1 MKHTIRLMFFVLL
14 VTALLGIA
22 VAPGIAQDTSGGTI
36 IWGVK
41 TEATGIDVQTNGN
54 SPSRQLF
61 NFVYEQLVDLDEDLN
76 VVPGLAESWEQVDD
90 TTYRFHLRQ
99 GVHFSNGREMTADD
113 VVTSFERIIDPE
125 LGSYILNTVPL
136 QSVTKVDDYTVEIG
150 IASPFGAFLSAITTE
165 AASII
170 AGQEYLEGTFDP
182 TVEMLGTGPFVLEE
196 HLPDESWTFVRNPHH
211 WREGL
216 PKADRVV
223 VLIIPED
230 ATMLAALRDGRIN
243 IARIESYDALDVLAD
258 IPDVHA
264 EVQAITH
271 YWTLHLNSVYP
282 DSPFADPRIR
292 QAINLAID
300 RQQVSDLVF
309 AGHERIAMPAVSTA
323 EPCDIS
329 QNPLAQ
335 HDPDLA
341 RELIQEA
348 GAEGLTFTLVGRGP
362 STPVAEVVQAQ
373 LAAVGLNPQIEVWDF
388 AEGIQRIY
396 GGFSADKPGEPVA
409 SFGFNSSKSAPIFG
423 YQNWAANWMT
433 GVSTLAADQDYR
445 DLVAQANTMNSGPE
459 RSAIFQSMCE
469 MIYENASHLP
479 IVTKGHIIAHRTD
492 LVSVRI
498 QPVEAGGG
506 DFLRFASEFTVHNP
520 E

>member
-1 MKHTIRLMFFVLL
+1 MKHTIWFAFFVFLAVAIL
-14 VTALLGIA
+14 SIT
-22 VAPGIAQDTSGGTI
+22 VAPGIAQEASGGTI

-41 TEATGIDVQTNGN
+41 TEATGIDVQTNGQ

-61 NFVYEQLVDLDEDLN
+61 NFVYEQLVDLDEKLN

-99 GVHFSNGREMTADD
+99 GVNFSNGREMNADD

-136 QSVTKVDDYTVEIG
+136 QSVTKVDDYTVDIG
-150 IASPFGAFLSAITTE
+150 IASPFGAFMSAITTE

-170 AGQEYLEGTFDP
+170 PGEEYLDGSFDP
-182 TVEMLGTGPFVLEE
+182 TVDMLGTGPFVLEE
-196 HLPDESWTFVRNPHH
+196 HLPDESWTFARNPHH

-216 PKADRVV
+216 PKADRVK

-243 IARIESYDALDVLAD
+243 IARIESYDALDVLAE
-258 IPDVHA
+258 IPNVHA

-271 YWTLHLNSVYP
+271 YWTLHLNSVHP

-292 QAINLAID
+292 QAINIAID
-300 RQQVSDLVF
+300 RQQISDLVF
-309 AGHERIAMPAVSTA
+309 GGHEHIAVPAVSTA
-323 EPCDIS
+323 EPCDTS

-335 HDPDLA
+335 YDPDQA

-362 STPVAEVVQAQ
+362 STPIAEVVQAQ

-396 GGFSADKPGEPVA
+396 GGFKPEEPGEPVA

-433 GVSTLAADQDYR
+433 GVSTLAANEEYR
-445 DLVAQANTMNSGPE
+445 GLVAQANSMNSGPE
-459 RSAIFQSMCE
+459 RTALFQRMCE
-469 MIYENASHLP
+469 MVYENASHLP
-479 IVTKGHIIAHRTD
+479 ILTKGHIIAHRAD
-492 LVSVRI
+492 LVTVRI

-506 DFLRFASEFTVHNP
+506 DFLRFASEFTVLDS

>member
-1 MKHTIRLMFFVLL
+1 
-14 VTALLGIA
+14 
-22 VAPGIAQDTSGGTI
+22 
-36 IWGVK
+36 
-41 TEATGIDVQTNGN
+41 
-54 SPSRQLF
+54 
-61 NFVYEQLVDLDEDLN
+61 
-76 VVPGLAESWEQVDD
+76 
-90 TTYRFHLRQ
+90 
-99 GVHFSNGREMTADD
+99 MTADD

-136 QSVTKVDDYTVEIG
+136 QSVIKVDDYTVEIG

-329 QNPLAQ
+329 QNPLGST
-335 HDPDLA
+335 
-341 RELIQEA
+341 RSRS
-348 GAEGLTFTLVGRGP
+348 GA
-362 STPVAEVVQAQ
+362 
-373 LAAVGLNPQIEVWDF
+373 
-388 AEGIQRIY
+388 
-396 GGFSADKPGEPVA
+396 
-409 SFGFNSSKSAPIFG
+409 
-423 YQNWAANWMT
+423 
-433 GVSTLAADQDYR
+433 
-445 DLVAQANTMNSGPE
+445 
-459 RSAIFQSMCE
+459 
-469 MIYENASHLP
+469 
-479 IVTKGHIIAHRTD
+479 
-492 LVSVRI
+492 
-498 QPVEAGGG
+498 
-506 DFLRFASEFTVHNP
+506 
-520 E
+520 

>member
-1 MKHTIRLMFFVLL
+1 MKHIIRLRFFVF
-14 VTALLGIA
+14 VTVALLCIA
-22 VAPGIAQDTSGGTI
+22 VAPGIAQEASGGAI

-41 TEATGIDVQTNGN
+41 TEATGIDVQTNGQ

-61 NFVYEQLVDLDEDLN
+61 NFVYEQLVDLDENLN
-76 VVPGLAESWEQVDD
+76 VVPGLAESWEQIDD
-90 TTYRFHLRQ
+90 TTYRFNLRQ
-99 GVHFSNGREMTADD
+99 GVQFSNGREMTADD

-136 QSVTKVDDYTVEIG
+136 QSVTKVDDYTVDIG

-170 AGQEYLEGTFDP
+170 PGQEYLDGSFDP

-216 PKADRVV
+216 PKADRVK

-243 IARIESYDALDVLAD
+243 IARIESYDALDVLAE
-258 IPDVHA
+258 IPNVHA

-271 YWTLHLNSVYP
+271 YWTLHLNSVHP
-282 DSPFADPRIR
+282 DSPFADARIR

-300 RQQVSDLVF
+300 RQQISDLVF
-309 AGHERIAMPAVSTA
+309 GGHEDIAMPAVSTA
-323 EPCDIS
+323 EPCDTS
-329 QNPLAQ
+329 QNALAQ
-335 HDPDLA
+335 YDPDRA
-341 RELIQEA
+341 REMIHEA

-362 STPVAEVVQAQ
+362 STPIAEVVQAQ
-373 LAAVGLNPQIEVWDF
+373 LGAVGLNPQIEVWDF

-433 GVSTLAADQDYR
+433 SVSTLAANEEYR
-445 DLVAQANTMNSGPE
+445 GLVAQANSMNSGPE
-459 RSAIFQSMCE
+459 RTALFQRMCE
-469 MIYENASHLP
+469 MVYENASHLP
-479 IVTKGHIIAHRTD
+479 ILTKGHIIAHRTD
-492 LVSVRI
+492 LVAVRI

-506 DFLRFASEFTVHNP
+506 DFLRFASEFTVLDS

>member
-1 MKHTIRLMFFVLL
+1 MKHTIKLSLFVFLT
-14 VTALLGIA
+14 VALLGIA

-309 AGHERIAMPAVSTA
+309 AGHEPDCDAGGQHCRALRYLAEHAGSIRSRSGAGVDPGGRALRGSRLPWLVAVRA
-323 EPCDIS
+323 
-329 QNPLAQ
+329 L
-335 HDPDLA
+335 
-341 RELIQEA
+341 
-348 GAEGLTFTLVGRGP
+348 
-362 STPVAEVVQAQ
+362 Q
-373 LAAVGLNPQIEVWDF
+373 LQRWFKRNWRQLGLNPQIEVWDF

-445 DLVAQANTMNSGPE
+445 RLGCTSQHHGIRVP
-459 RSAIFQSMCE
+459 
-469 MIYENASHLP
+469 
-479 IVTKGHIIAHRTD
+479 
-492 LVSVRI
+492 SVR
-498 QPVEAGGG
+498 QYSKACA
-506 DFLRFASEFTVHNP
+506 R
-520 E
+520 

>member
-1 MKHTIRLMFFVLL
+1 MKHTIKLSLFVFLT
-14 VTALLGIA
+14 VAMLGIA
-22 VAPGIAQDTSGGTI
+22 VAPGIAQDYGGGTI
-36 IWGVK
+36 TWGVK

-76 VVPGLAESWEQVDD
+76 VVPGLATSWEQIDD
-90 TTYRFHLRQ
+90 TTYRFNLRQ
-99 GVHFSNGREMTADD
+99 GVRFSNGREMTADD

-216 PKADRVV
+216 PKADRGV

-258 IPDVHA
+258 IPDVQCRGASDH
-264 EVQAITH
+264 
-271 YWTLHLNSVYP
+271 TLL
-282 DSPFADPRIR
+282 DP
-292 QAINLAID
+292 A
-300 RQQVSDLVF
+300 F
-309 AGHERIAMPAVSTA
+309 EF
-323 EPCDIS
+323 
-329 QNPLAQ
+329 
-335 HDPDLA
+335 
-341 RELIQEA
+341 
-348 GAEGLTFTLVGRGP
+348 GL
-362 STPVAEVVQAQ
+362 S
-373 LAAVGLNPQIEVWDF
+373 
-388 AEGIQRIY
+388 
-396 GGFSADKPGEPVA
+396 
-409 SFGFNSSKSAPIFG
+409 
-423 YQNWAANWMT
+423 
-433 GVSTLAADQDYR
+433 
-445 DLVAQANTMNSGPE
+445 
-459 RSAIFQSMCE
+459 
-469 MIYENASHLP
+469 
-479 IVTKGHIIAHRTD
+479 
-492 LVSVRI
+492 
-498 QPVEAGGG
+498 
-506 DFLRFASEFTVHNP
+506 
-520 E
+520 

>member
-1 MKHTIRLMFFVLL
+1 MKHTSRLMFFLML
-14 VTALLGIA
+14 VVAVLGILA
-22 VAPGIAQDTSGGTI
+22 APGIAQDTSGGTI
-36 IWGVK
+36 TWGVK
-41 TEATGIDVQTNGN
+41 TEATGIDVQTNGQ

-76 VVPGLAESWEQVDD
+76 VVPGLATSWEQIDD

-99 GVHFSNGREMTADD
+99 GVSFSNGREMTADD
-113 VVTSFERIIDPE
+113 VVISFERIIDPE

-182 TVEMLGTGPFVLEE
+182 TVSMLGTGPFVLEE

-243 IARIESYDALDVLAD
+243 IARLESYDALDVLAD
-258 IPDVHA
+258 TPNV
-264 EVQAITH
+264 ESNVQAITH

-282 DSPFADPRIR
+282 DSPFMDPRIR
-292 QAINLAID
+292 QAINLAVD
-300 RQQVSDLVF
+300 KQQISDLVF
-309 AGHERIAMPAVSTA
+309 GGHEHIALPAVSTA

-329 QNPLAQ
+329 QISLAQ
-335 HDPDLA
+335 HDPDRA
-341 RELIQEA
+341 RALIQEA

-362 STPVAEVVQAQ
+362 STPIAEVVQAQ
-373 LAAVGLNPQIEVWDF
+373 LVAVGLNPQIEVWDF

-433 GVSTLAADQDYR
+433 GVSTLAANEEYR
-445 DLVAQANTMNSGPE
+445 GLVAQANSLNSGPE
-459 RSAIFQSMCE
+459 RTALFQRMCE

-492 LVSVRI
+492 QVSVRI
-498 QPVEAGGG
+498 QPVEAAGG
-506 DFLRFASEFTVHNP
+506 DFLRYASEFTVLNS

>member
-1 MKHTIRLMFFVLL
+1 MKHNIRLTFFVFL
-14 VTALLGIA
+14 VVAMLCVA
-22 VAPGIAQDTSGGTI
+22 VAPSIAQEASGGTI

-41 TEATGIDVQTNGN
+41 TEATGIDVQTNGQ

-61 NFVYEQLVDLDEDLN
+61 NFVYEQLVDLDENLN

-99 GVHFSNGREMTADD
+99 GVRFSNGREMTADD

-136 QSVTKVDDYTVEIG
+136 QSVTKVDDYTVDIG

-170 AGQEYLEGTFDP
+170 PGQEYLEGTFDP

-216 PKADRVV
+216 PKAERVK

-243 IARIESYDALDVLAD
+243 IARIESYDALDVLAG
-258 IPDVHA
+258 IPNVHA

-271 YWTLHLNSVYP
+271 YWTLHLNSVHP
-282 DSPFADPRIR
+282 DSPFADARIR

-300 RQQVSDLVF
+300 RQQISDLVF
-309 AGHERIAMPAVSTA
+309 GGHEDIAVPAVSTA
-323 EPCDIS
+323 EPCDTS

-335 HDPDLA
+335 YDPDRA
-341 RELIQEA
+341 REMIQEA

-362 STPVAEVVQAQ
+362 STPIAEVVQAQ
-373 LAAVGLNPQIEVWDF
+373 LGAVGLNPQIEVWDF

-433 GVSTLAADQDYR
+433 GVSTLAANEEYR
-445 DLVAQANTMNSGPE
+445 GLVAQANSMNSGPE
-459 RSAIFQSMCE
+459 RTALFQRMCE
-469 MIYENASHLP
+469 MVYENASHLP
-479 IVTKGHIIAHRTD
+479 ILTKGHIIAHRTD
-492 LVSVRI
+492 LVTVRI

-506 DFLRFASEFTVHNP
+506 DFLRFASEFTVLNS

>member
-1 MKHTIRLMFFVLL
+1 MKRSIRLTFFVIL
-14 VTALLGIA
+14 VAALLGIV
-22 VAPGIAQDTSGGTI
+22 VAPSIAQEASGGTI
-36 IWGVK
+36 VWGVK
-41 TEATGIDVQTNGN
+41 TEATGIDVQTNGQ

-61 NFVYEQLVDLDEDLN
+61 NFVYEQLVDLDENLN

-90 TTYRFHLRQ
+90 TTYRFNLRQ
-99 GVHFSNGREMTADD
+99 GVQFSNGREMTADD

-170 AGQEYLEGTFDP
+170 PGQEYLDGTFDP

-216 PKADRVV
+216 PKADRVK

-243 IARIESYDALDVLAD
+243 IARIESYDALDVLAE
-258 IPDVHA
+258 IPNVHA

-271 YWTLHLNSVYP
+271 YWTLHLNSVHP
-282 DSPFADPRIR
+282 DSPFANAQIR

-300 RQQVSDLVF
+300 RQQISDLVF
-309 AGHERIAMPAVSTA
+309 GGHEHIAVPAVSTA
-323 EPCDIS
+323 EPCDTS

-335 HDPDLA
+335 YDPDRA
-341 RELIQEA
+341 REMIQEA

-362 STPVAEVVQAQ
+362 STPIAEVVQAQ
-373 LAAVGLNPQIEVWDF
+373 LGAVGLNPQIEVWDF

-433 GVSTLAADQDYR
+433 GVSTLAANEEYR
-445 DLVAQANTMNSGPE
+445 GLVAQANSMNSGPE
-459 RSAIFQSMCE
+459 RTALFQRMCE
-469 MIYENASHLP
+469 MVYENASHLP
-479 IVTKGHIIAHRTD
+479 VLTKGHIIAHRTD
-492 LVSVRI
+492 LVTVRI

-506 DFLRFASEFTVHNP
+506 DFLRFASEFTVLDS